1 MVRIISIT
9 ILRNFISV
17 LISSWL
23 HMIRVVEELQR
34 QEHVKDMESRQLHR
48 LAGVKPLQKDS
59 IAKKMD

>member
-1 MVRIISIT
+1 
-9 ILRNFISV
+9 
-17 LISSWL
+17 
-23 HMIRVVEELQR
+23 MIRVVEELQR